1 MQPLCLSVCPLTG
14 ACAGVQVLGSK
25 AIMLASFALGLQ
37 LPFDVHLPVRQPREP
52 RQKLAPPLSAPD
64 AFCLGAQVHSAC
76 LALLLASN
84 PAACATPYA
93 TAPSGAARIVA
104 LARALAA
111 GLKHVWMPLSP
122 ECLRLGCAPT
132 LAHPAWGADPSNR
145 ARKVD
150 RHCLNAGAVTAT
162 RLLPHPRP
170 LPAWEERPPG
180 MGSAAGDLPHDLL
193 PRFLCALCTVR
204 THLRARRVPGRP
216 SGASRRMH
224 LPRLCRPRQIPTP
237 PALRMRRQ
245 RAATR
250 SYPSS
255 CPTYP
260 DPPTLQERCR
270 KLLLQLWCPYLTPTL
285 LTLTLTGPARR
296 QRRQC
301 ELVLALLQLQLGTLL
316 PGWLAYALEARSRAA
331 FEAAALRR
339 PPVQA
344 PSVVLALTLVPLS
357 ALGLRALEALEA
369 AYALWGC

>member
-1 MQPLCLSVCPLTG
+1 VSRAKSWHRSSLPLD
-14 ACAGVQVLGSK
+14 
-25 AIMLASFALGLQ
+25 AI
-37 LPFDVHLPVRQPREP
+37 
-52 RQKLAPPLSAPD
+52 
-64 AFCLGAQVHSAC
+64 CLGAQVHSAC

-132 LAHPAWGADPSNR
+132 LATLPGVRTPATAR
-145 ARKVD
+145 AKSTG
-150 RHCLNAGAVTAT
+150 NALGLAQSRL

-170 LPAWEERPPG
+170 LPAWVERPPG

-193 PRFLCALCTVR
+193 PSSPCALCTVR
-204 THLRARRVPGRP
+204 ALLCALRAPGRP
-216 SGASRRMH
+216 SGASWRMH
-224 LPRLCRPRQIPTP
+224 LPRLCRPRRTPTQTYLP
-237 PALRMRRQ
+237 VRRQ
-245 RAATR
+245 RRQCELMLARLSAATLR
-250 SYPSS
+250 CLPSS
-255 CPTYP
+255 YPTYP
-260 DPPTLQERCR
+260 NLPTLHVRRQRQQ
-270 KLLLQLWCPYLTPTL
+270 LLLQLWCPCRTPTL
-285 LTLTLTGPARR
+285 PTLPTLTLPGPARR